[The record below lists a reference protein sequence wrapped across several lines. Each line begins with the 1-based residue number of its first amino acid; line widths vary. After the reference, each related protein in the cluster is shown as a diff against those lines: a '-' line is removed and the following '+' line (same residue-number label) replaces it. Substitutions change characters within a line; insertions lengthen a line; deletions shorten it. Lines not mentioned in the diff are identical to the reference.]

1 MLNQIKMGA
10 KSEKEEKLDE
20 EWIELMQAAYKM
32 GIPIEE
38 VRRFISY
45 NKHS

>member
-1 MLNQIKMGA
+1 MLNQIKMVT

-38 VRRFISY
+38 IRRFITY